1 MAAMRTVLFSVIFRG
16 SRTYCVGTVRLFGCP
31 MVNKSSAQWIR
42 NQSSF
47 NKSVHERIRKFR
59 QSANERTVIYVSAI
73 AIGILG
79 LSYAA
84 VPLYRLYCQV
94 SICVVSGE
102 HLCCVRLAVPDG
114 VTFTCSERD

>member
-1 MAAMRTVLFSVIFRG
+1 M
-16 SRTYCVGTVRLFGCP
+16 GTMRLFGCP
-31 MVNKSSAQWIR
+31 MVNKSSTQCIR

-47 NKSVHERIRKFR
+47 NKGVHERIKKFR

-94 SICVVSGE
+94 SICVVSG
-102 HLCCVRLAVPDG
+102 
-114 VTFTCSERD
+114 